1 MDILMRSSNLIKS
14 LEKNTKQ
21 FREGMKKAG
30 FTISGDN
37 HPISPV
43 MLGDAKIA
51 SAMASQMLDHGIYV
65 IAFSFPVVPKGKARI
80 RVQLSAAHTEEEI
93 DRAIKAFTDV
103 GKKLKIIS
111 WFLSIYFSNYLNQ
124 LTFQIKTQYFQLT
137 HNLFS

>member
-1 MDILMRSSNLIKS
+1 MDMLMESSNLIKA

-30 FTISGDN
+30 FTIAGDS

-51 SAMASQMLDHGIYV
+51 SAMANQMLDHGIYV
-65 IAFSFPVVPKGKARI
+65 IGFSFPVVPKGKARI

-93 DRAIKAFTDV
+93 DQAIKAFTEV
-103 GKKLKIIS
+103 GKKLKVIA
-111 WFLSIYFSNYLNQ
+111 
-124 LTFQIKTQYFQLT
+124 
-137 HNLFS
+137 

>member
-1 MDILMRSSNLIKS
+1 MRSSNLIKS

-111 WFLSIYFSNYLNQ
+111 
-124 LTFQIKTQYFQLT
+124 
-137 HNLFS
+137 